1 LYKFIFVKGIDVVKR
16 LLDETI
22 VNAAW
27 LKCYHLFKGNF
38 MVNNIRWKI
47 AQQYEKDWW
56 EKRSYFI
63 DFEFYKNFAEDLLEF
78 GKELLVIN
86 QGTVVLEIGSGAGG
100 ILTYLTDSNYRY
112 AIDPLESFYSSVPR
126 FVSQRDKHVKYL
138 SAKGEDLPF
147 EDKKFDLIIMDN
159 VLDHCDNPEKVMK
172 EVKRVVKD
180 KGIIF
185 FKQNTY
191 HTWGQLVRFLMERFQ
206 IDKGHP
212 FTFAKKD
219 LLRIIHHNDLKL
231 MKAKRSGYFFTW
243 KKELMSSGFNNKMK
257 AILFATRDK
266 ITYVLQKD

>member
-112 AIDPLESFYSSVPR
+112 AIDPLESFIQAFR
-126 FVSQRDKHVKYL
+126 GL
-138 SAKGEDLPF
+138 SAKEINTSNIFRRKEKIYPSRI
-147 EDKKFDLIIMDN
+147 KSLI
-159 VLDHCDNPEKVMK
+159 
-172 EVKRVVKD
+172 
-180 KGIIF
+180 
-185 FKQNTY
+185 
-191 HTWGQLVRFLMERFQ
+191 
-206 IDKGHP
+206 
-212 FTFAKKD
+212 
-219 LLRIIHHNDLKL
+219 
-231 MKAKRSGYFFTW
+231 
-243 KKELMSSGFNNKMK
+243 
-257 AILFATRDK
+257 
-266 ITYVLQKD
+266 